1 MQRLMQEKIEDRN
14 YFIESNYL
22 RFTNLFRSWNCPCLQ
37 ADIGFSIDRRI
48 VKITYPSSK
57 LQHMNA

>member
-1 MQRLMQEKIEDRN
+1 MQEIIQDRN

-22 RFTNLFRSWNCPCLQ
+22 RITNLFSWNGSLNCSCLQ
-37 ADIGFSIDRRI
+37 TDIGFSKEGRI
-48 VKITYPSSK
+48 VKITYSSSK